1 MKPLGRKNYK
11 VINVIKYKEHDTRFH
26 MRVMEETVDDS
37 HIAGTDGKLYG
48 GNAVDEGGVDSGM

>member
-48 GNAVDEGGVDSGM
+48 GNAVDEGGVD